1 MPIKCPPAPVAANPA
16 LVIQTAILKA
26 GSALTRFHS
35 KSRAGNIYNPN
46 TGKRIEIEEEG
57 ARFNPFPGA
66 PAANVPTLYAADN
79 ITAAALESI
88 FHGVKHIPSPTFPR
102 IGLKDSSYSELVVN
116 ADLVVVELTNP
127 QLRQL
132 AIARR
137 RTSLK
142 EEELIH
148 TPPSQYPHT
157 RTWARF
163 LHDSLPSLQGL
174 CWRPRLG
181 GAGLAYMLFGDRC
194 APGALT
200 DTSGRPTSIR
210 EAVLSKCLQLLN
222 RQTSRSSGRSEAAHL
237 LPADTDRGRIMY
249 KGSQSTSE
257 CSNDETR
264 LGSVER
270 S

>member
-1 MPIKCPPAPVAANPA
+1 VKDTEYLHAYQKP
-16 LVIQTAILKA
+16 QHRD
-26 GSALTRFHS
+26 GEHH
-35 KSRAGNIYNPN
+35 
-46 TGKRIEIEEEG
+46 EG
-57 ARFNPFPGA
+57 A
-66 PAANVPTLYAADN
+66 AA
-79 ITAAALESI
+79 
-88 FHGVKHIPSPTFPR
+88 PSPRPKILANHLSIHSFLALLPYSHYTTLPRWAGRTLTFPR

-116 ADLVVVELTNP
+116 DDLVVVELTNP

-157 RTWARF
+157 RTWARL
-163 LHDSLPSLQGL
+163 LHDSLPALQGL

-200 DTSGRPTSIR
+200 VTSGPTDID
-210 EAVLSKCLQLLN
+210 
-222 RQTSRSSGRSEAAHL
+222 SGGGFVKVFAIA
-237 LPADTDRGRIMY
+237 
-249 KGSQSTSE
+249 QSA
-257 CSNDETR
+257 NIKII
-264 LGSVER
+264 G
-270 S
+270 

>member
-57 ARFNPFPGA
+57 ARFNPFPGV

-127 QLRQL
+127 HPRSRAALRGCGDL
-132 AIARR
+132 
-137 RTSLK
+137 
-142 EEELIH
+142 
-148 TPPSQYPHT
+148 
-157 RTWARF
+157 
-163 LHDSLPSLQGL
+163 L
-174 CWRPRLG
+174 CP
-181 GAGLAYMLFGDRC
+181 
-194 APGALT
+194 
-200 DTSGRPTSIR
+200 
-210 EAVLSKCLQLLN
+210 
-222 RQTSRSSGRSEAAHL
+222 
-237 LPADTDRGRIMY
+237 
-249 KGSQSTSE
+249 
-257 CSNDETR
+257 
-264 LGSVER
+264 ER
-270 S
+270 

>member
-35 KSRAGNIYNPN
+35 KSRTGNIYNPN

-57 ARFNPFPGA
+57 AGFNPFGA

-79 ITAAALESI
+79 LTAAALESI
-88 FHGVKHIPSPTFPR
+88 FHGVKHVPSPTFPR

-116 ADLVVVELTNP
+116 DDLVVVELTNP

-137 RTSLK
+137 RTSVK

-174 CWRPRLG
+174 CWRPG
-181 GAGLAYMLFGDRC
+181 SA
-194 APGALT
+194 APGWRT
-200 DTSGRPTSIR
+200 
-210 EAVLSKCLQLLN
+210 C
-222 RQTSRSSGRSEAAHL
+222 SSGIAAPGSSHCHL
-237 LPADTDRGRIMY
+237 GPTDVDS
-249 KGSQSTSE
+249 GSGFVKVFAIAQSA
-257 CSNDETR
+257 NIKII
-264 LGSVER
+264 G
-270 S
+270 

>member
-16 LVIQTAILKA
+16 LIIQTAILKA

-35 KSRAGNIYNPN
+35 KSHAGNIYNPN

-79 ITAAALESI
+79 LTSAALESI
-88 FHGVKHIPSPTFPR
+88 FHAVKHIPSPTFPR

-163 LHDSLPSLQGL
+163 LHDSLPALHGL

-200 DTSGRPTSIR
+200 VTSGPTDID
-210 EAVLSKCLQLLN
+210 
-222 RQTSRSSGRSEAAHL
+222 SGSGFVKVFAIA
-237 LPADTDRGRIMY
+237 
-249 KGSQSTSE
+249 QSA
-257 CSNDETR
+257 NIKII
-264 LGSVER
+264 G
-270 S
+270 